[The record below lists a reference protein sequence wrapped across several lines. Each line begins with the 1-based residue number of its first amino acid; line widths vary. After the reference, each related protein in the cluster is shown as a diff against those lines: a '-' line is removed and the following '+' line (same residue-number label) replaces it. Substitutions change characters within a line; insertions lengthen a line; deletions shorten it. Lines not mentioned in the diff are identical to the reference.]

1 MIIYLIGKPIENIR
15 LRNMKIIFNNFITND
30 KSILIKL
37 IIYMIVKKVKK
48 LKIINLLY
56 RILMK

>member
-15 LRNMKIIFNNFITND
+15 LRNMKIIFSNFITND

-37 IIYMIVKKVKK
+37 IIYMIVKKVNK